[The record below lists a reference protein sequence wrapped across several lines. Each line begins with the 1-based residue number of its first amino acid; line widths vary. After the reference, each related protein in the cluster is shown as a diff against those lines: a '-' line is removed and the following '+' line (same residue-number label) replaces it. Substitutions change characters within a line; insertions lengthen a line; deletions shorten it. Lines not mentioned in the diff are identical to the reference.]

1 MPVSTE
7 LVESFQDRLGLPE
20 VQFEV
25 ENYSQIQVECSEE
38 FCLKKNQGHFFSQED
53 LNVSFLYFQ
62 IKLCN
67 SELFKARY
75 ISKLTFLVHDYF
87 ESNVMKRTSDFSL

>member
-38 FCLKKNQGHFFSQED
+38 FCQKEKTGAFLFSGR
-53 LNVSFLYFQ
+53 
-62 IKLCN
+62 
-67 SELFKARY
+67 FKCF
-75 ISKLTFLVHDYF
+75 ISVF
-87 ESNVMKRTSDFSL
+87 SN

>member
-38 FCLKKNQGHFFSQED
+38 FCQKEKTGQFLFSGR
-53 LNVSFLYFQ
+53 
-62 IKLCN
+62 
-67 SELFKARY
+67 FKCF
-75 ISKLTFLVHDYF
+75 ISV
-87 ESNVMKRTSDFSL
+87 FSK